1 MAQLHYLQKRE
12 GEKMEQTLIGERKY
26 NGRYVAIKDFNDH
39 IVIADGEDPQEVY
52 ELALKK
58 GYPNPVI
65 LYVPLKDM
73 VQIY

>member
-1 MAQLHYLQKRE
+1 MAKLYYLQK
-12 GEKMEQTLIGERKY
+12 GEKMEQALIGERKY

-39 IVIADGEDPQEVY
+39 IVVADGKDPQEVY

-58 GYPNPVI
+58 GCPDPVI